1 MERGKALKPEVYKG
15 VVGVVSGFATI
26 VSAVNITEK
35 PASWKRHTPCFTIT
49 LACNN
54 RTQYGT
60 RRRTLAELGQGLG
73 HRDPG
78 LCFRLPSAV
87 AA

>member
-15 VVGVVSGFATI
+15 VVVVGACYDRERSQYHRL
-26 VSAVNITEK
+26 
-35 PASWKRHTPCFTIT
+35 ASLLETAHTPCFTIT